1 VQPDKKV
8 ANHVPE
14 SNPSA
19 VVSNAAPDKTDD
31 ANAELQELETAE
43 LLPQGIIRSEVNFLV
58 LPFFALSGREAH
70 GKTETQYSATVSR
83 GDQRVEISWS
93 VSANTKYGYPGPF
106 DRIVHKAIEQ
116 IISELKPPLENPI
129 PLGSLRGLS
138 RRTGLVSHGGWQE
151 EKIRTALKRITAT
164 TVESSGTFY
173 SKGRKRWIEEVFH
186 LYEQVVFTGEELPG
200 GQTADKNYL
209 FLSRWYLENVNA
221 RYVKP
226 LDYAYYRSLS
236 NHLASRLYEL
246 LGVKFFGM
254 RRLPFIRYK
263 YSTLCQLLP
272 VTRQQYASDAKR
284 ILHPTHQELI
294 HTGFFSQ
301 VEWDNIP
308 GERHDWYVTYWP
320 GPRAREEIQRLPRQ
334 LPLTIEAVRGTIED
348 SEEDSDP
355 SPPGDEYSGD
365 QPAAMV
371 VTTVQAKPSRKKP
384 AKGKSELTET
394 QQELVKQME
403 GLGVSRISVGDL
415 VRQADPQSIRNW
427 IKVIENDESIQD
439 RPAYLVKALR
449 EDWQLPESFHR
460 KEAQR
465 REAEHQ
471 EQERKRREN
480 CSICQGQGFYQVA
493 KNTVAMCEHKG
504 PKKKTTPKGQ
514 GPDTNAVWDQALE
527 KLRGQVPKLTYES
540 WLKDVKF
547 FGLDGSTAVI
557 AAPSQFVAERLERVY
572 QVIARALGDV
582 LGQQVEVEVVVNQD
596 TEGSITTGPSP

>member
-19 VVSNAAPDKTDD
+19 VVSNAASDKTDD
-31 ANAELQELETAE
+31 ANAELQELETAQ
-43 LLPQGIIRSEVNFLV
+43 LLPQAIIRSEVNFLV

-70 GKTETQYSATVSR
+70 GKTETQYSAIVSR

-106 DRIVHKAIEQ
+106 DRKVHKAIEQ

-129 PLGSLRGLS
+129 PLGSLRSLS

-164 TVESSGTFY
+164 TVESSGAFY

-209 FLSRWYLENVNA
+209 FLSRWYLENVNT

-254 RRLPFIRYK
+254 RGLPFIRYK

-272 VTRQQYASDAKR
+272 VTRQQYVSDAKR

-294 HTGFFSQ
+294 RTGFFAK
-301 VEWDNIP
+301 VEWDDIP
-308 GERHDWYVTYWP
+308 SEHHDWYLSFWP
-320 GPRAREEIQRLPRQ
+320 GPRARDEIQRLPRQ
-334 LPLTIEAVRGTIED
+334 LPLTVEALRGIIEEP
-348 SEEDSDP
+348 DP
-355 SPPGDEYSGD
+355 SPPGDEYAGE
-365 QPAAMV
+365 QPAAIV
-371 VTTVQAKPSRKKP
+371 ATTVEARPARKKR
-384 AKGKSELTET
+384 AQHKTDLTGI
-394 QQELVKQME
+394 QQELLTQMVQLRVTRHAAE
-403 GLGVSRISVGDL
+403 NL
-415 VRQADPQSIRNW
+415 VRQVAPQTIHNW
-427 IKVIENDESIQD
+427 LKVIEDDESIQD

-449 EDWQLPESFHR
+449 ENWQLPESFL
-460 KEAQR
+460 R
-465 REAEHQ
+465 REAERREAELK
-471 EQERKRREN
+471 EQERKRLES
-480 CSICQGQGFYQVA
+480 CVTCQGKGFYQVD
-493 KNTVAMCEHKG
+493 NTTVALCTHNG
-504 PKKKTTPKGQ
+504 LRKKTAPKRR
-514 GPDTNAVWDQALE
+514 GPNTDSVWEQTLQ
-527 KLRGQVPKLTYES
+527 KLRGQLPKPTYATC
-540 WLKDVKF
+540 KDTKLL
-547 FGLDGSTAVI
+547 GMDGNI
-557 AAPSQFVAERLERVY
+557 AIIQAPSQSTVERLGRLY
-572 QVIARALGDV
+572 QSIAKALGEVMD
-582 LGQQVEVEVVVNQD
+582 QEVEVEFVVSQE
-596 TEGSITTGPSP
+596 TS